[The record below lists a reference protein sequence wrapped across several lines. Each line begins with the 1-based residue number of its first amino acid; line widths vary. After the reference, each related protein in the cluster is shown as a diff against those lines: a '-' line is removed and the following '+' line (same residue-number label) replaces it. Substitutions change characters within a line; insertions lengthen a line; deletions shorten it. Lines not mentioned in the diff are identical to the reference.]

1 MKHFTLKALV
11 AALIATQSQKALY
24 ASDAFESSMAP
35 VAAAAPSRTAPFF
48 SSKAAEEALPISL
61 RIAFDTLRA
70 SGVDLDGLLRRDNL
84 VLRTTEGGLLKIEEL
99 PETGTSGLD
108 DILRT
113 LHDVP
118 QSLAN
123 KPGFK
128 RADFEPMDMSFSHL
142 YHAVVVDIL
151 KTRMSSAATLTD
163 LIPAYFNP
171 HQNLS
176 SLAHGVLE
184 YMTHTIPES
193 AERNDVMEKMGAD
206 ARENNL
212 SIAKLGFYLYA
223 MQGVQGKMTEYEVN
237 SLQNALFELEF
248 MRDAQNNDW
257 ENFMK
262 RVPLEGEEKA
272 KLEFLSNF
280 LRQGIHSNHGSEDY
294 RYQEIE
300 SRGFEYNSLFTAS
313 PVFGKSILGVHFITN
328 EFLRGK
334 SAAAFTL
341 AGLST
346 KAHGYNSGEG
356 MSPVMFSLHDV
367 AHKSQA
373 ATLEGGQISEKVGK
387 AYDKIPGEFR
397 EKGLHFRYCDELE
410 AITRPSFY
418 EELLLAKK
426 MLQSLLYFVDQK
438 ALTDVLTPK
447 EHREFIMPLFLAMH
461 ELYSY
466 AQVDHFENFD
476 EFLEKVFGSLLNQ
489 LKSQSQLSEDP
500 FKVFLKRHP
509 MDKSMPAYDES
520 SLREIFSIDP
530 SDEIEETSI
539 SYTLVSLKTKDKGW
553 MRRINPAFVYENFED
568 IARTSGKLKGYQA
581 PFSQDIDAAFV
592 EFKDKFLLVFEGIEE
607 RAERFKAIARLVG
620 YEVDETGRSIASIFN
635 EELKAIQEKRDAEI
649 AALLEKHPSYS
660 MPSTTLEESSA
671 VVLPAV
677 EVSGG
682 LDVAFDAPGYSLS
695 YVVDSI
701 SFPPTHKFISVREV
715 EEGGSPR
722 TSHLRSLG
730 GDKTVLFDLHSALT
744 LEEEG
749 SNRYRIS
756 LSELAAVAGA
766 DESKE

>member
-35 VAAAAPSRTAPFF
+35 FAAAAPSRTAPLF
-48 SSKAAEEALPISL
+48 SSKAAEKALPLSL
-61 RIAFDTLRA
+61 SIAVDTLRRLD
-70 SGVDLDGLLRRDNL
+70 VDLDGLLRRDNL

-128 RADFEPMDMSFSHL
+128 KADFEPMDMSFSHL

-163 LIPAYFNP
+163 LIPAYFDP
-171 HQNLS
+171 HPNLS
-176 SLAHGVLE
+176 SLAYGVLG

-193 AERNDVMEKMGAD
+193 AERSDVMEKMEAD

-212 SIAKLGFYLYA
+212 SVAKLGFYLYA

-237 SLQNALFELEF
+237 NLQNALFELEF
-248 MRDAQNNDW
+248 MRNAQNNDW

-280 LRQGIHSNHGSEDY
+280 LRQGIYSNHGREDY
-294 RYQEIE
+294 RYQQIE
-300 SRGFEYNSLFTAS
+300 RLGFEYNSLFTSS

-328 EFLRGK
+328 EFLRGQ

-346 KAHGYNSGEG
+346 KAHGYNSGKG

-373 ATLEGGQISEKVGK
+373 ATLEGGQISQRSFKFVDSRK
-387 AYDKIPGEFR
+387 
-397 EKGLHFRYCDELE
+397 KGLLFSIPYDEADSTAHLSTSDYNPDDKVE

-418 EELLLAKK
+418 EELFLAKK
-426 MLQSLLYFVDQK
+426 MLRALLYSVDQK
-438 ALTDVLTPK
+438 ARIDVLTPK
-447 EHREFIMPLFLAMH
+447 EHREFMMPLFLAMH

-476 EFLEKVFGSLLNQ
+476 EFLEKMSVSSLEGI
-489 LKSQSQLSEDP
+489 KSQLESTEL
-500 FKVFLKRHP
+500 FLKRHP
-509 MDKSMPAYDES
+509 MDKGMPTYDES
-520 SLREIFSIDP
+520 SLREMFNIDP
-530 SDEIEETSI
+530 SEEIEETSI
-539 SYTLVSLKTKDKGW
+539 SYPLVSLKTKDKGR
-553 MRRINPAFVYENFED
+553 MIRFNPAAFYEVFED
-568 IARTSGKLKGYQA
+568 IARTSGKLKDYQA
-581 PFSQDIDAAFV
+581 PFSENVDEALT
-592 EFKDKFLLVFEGIEE
+592 EFKSRLVLASQELAKRAKKFQE
-607 RAERFKAIARLVG
+607 IARLVG
-620 YEVDETGRSIASIFN
+620 YEKDERGRSISSIFN

-649 AALLEKHPSYS
+649 AIKFF
-660 MPSTTLEESSA
+660 
-671 VVLPAV
+671 
-677 EVSGG
+677 
-682 LDVAFDAPGYSLS
+682 DVCFEAPGYSLTQFS
-695 YVVDSI
+695 YLTTV
-701 SFPPTHKFISVREV
+701 PPTYTFKSSKDDETG
-715 EEGGSPR
+715 ESPR
-722 TSHLRSLG
+722 ALYSRSFG
-730 GDKTVLFDLHSALT
+730 EDKTVLFDLHSALT
-744 LEEEG
+744 FQEEG

-756 LSELAAVAGA
+756 LSQLAAAA
-766 DESKE
+766 DAAASGEGSSAVVESEEKRKARHDAE